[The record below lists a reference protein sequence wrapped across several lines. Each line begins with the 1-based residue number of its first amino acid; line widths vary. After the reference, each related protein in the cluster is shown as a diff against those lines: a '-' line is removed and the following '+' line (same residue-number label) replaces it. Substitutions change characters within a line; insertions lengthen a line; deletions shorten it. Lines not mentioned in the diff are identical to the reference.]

1 MTRLTSGQS
10 QRLDIKR
17 MSILRF
23 ECFSGI
29 SGDMI
34 LGSLLD
40 LGLSL
45 DDLRAGLEKLNV
57 KNFSVS
63 ARKVV
68 KSGVSATKFDVE
80 MGEEHS
86 HRHLAHI
93 VKIIEGSELTRGV
106 KEQAVAIFRRL
117 AEAEAKVHGTTVE
130 KVHFHEV
137 GAIDAIVDIVGA
149 CLGMELLGVKD
160 IYCSPLNVGSGFV
173 DCAHGTMPVPA
184 PATAELLRDIPIYSN
199 QVSGELV
206 TPTGAAIV
214 STLAKG
220 FGPMPAFRIRGI
232 GYGAGSKDFKGTANV
247 LRALRCEFMDAAKL
261 EVDVAPTDRVAVL
274 EATIDDMNPQICGHL
289 LDKLLSSGALDV
301 FTSPVQM
308 KKNRPGL
315 LLTVLAPMHLADA
328 LSSQIFEETTTI
340 GIRYHETERRVLERE
355 VEVVESD
362 FGNIKVKVSKLN
374 GRVINFAPEY
384 EDCRQ
389 AALARGV
396 PYKWVQA
403 RIVQLFMNRHSEQIL
418 KSMPSAN

>member
-1 MTRLTSGQS
+1 
-10 QRLDIKR
+10 

-45 DDLRAGLEKLNV
+45 DDLRAELEKLNV

-63 ARKVV
+63 ASKVV
-68 KSGVSATKFDVE
+68 KSGVSATKFEVV

-86 HRHLAHI
+86 HRHLSHI
-93 VKIIEGSELTRGV
+93 VTIIEGSELTSGV
-106 KEQAVAIFRRL
+106 KERAVAIFRRL

-149 CLGMELLGVKD
+149 CIGLELLGIKE
-160 IYCSPLNVGSGFV
+160 IYCSSLNVGTGFV

-214 STLAKG
+214 SALAKE
-220 FGPMPAFRIRGI
+220 FGPMPAFKIRGI

-247 LRALRCEFMDAAKL
+247 LRTLQCEFVNSGSL
-261 EVDVAPTDRVAVL
+261 EAGVAPADRVAVL
-274 EATIDDMNPQICGHL
+274 EANIDDMNPQICGHL
-289 LDKLLSSGALDV
+289 MDKLLASGALDV
-301 FTSPVQM
+301 FATPVQM

-315 LLTVLAPMHLADA
+315 MITVLAPTDVADA
-328 LSSQIFEETTTI
+328 LTSQIFEETTTI
-340 GIRYHETERRVLERE
+340 GIRHHETERRVLQRE
-355 VEVVESD
+355 VEVVECE
-362 FGNIKVKVSKLN
+362 FGKINVKVSKLN
-374 GRVINFAPEY
+374 GRTINFAPEY

-389 AALARGV
+389 AALAQGI
-396 PYKWVQA
+396 PYKWVQS
-403 RIVQLFMNRHSEQIL
+403 RVVQLFMNRHSEEIF
-418 KSMPSAN
+418 KSMPSPN

>member
-1 MTRLTSGQS
+1 
-10 QRLDIKR
+10 

-34 LGSLLD
+34 MGSLLD

-86 HRHLAHI
+86 HRHLSHI
-93 VKIIEGSELTRGV
+93 VKIIEGSELTPGV
-106 KEQAVAIFRRL
+106 KERAVAIFRRL

-149 CLGMELLGVKD
+149 CIGLELLGVKE
-160 IYCSPLNVGSGFV
+160 IYCSPLNVGTGFV

-214 STLAKG
+214 STLAKE

-247 LRALRCEFMDAAKL
+247 LRALQCEF
-261 EVDVAPTDRVAVL
+261 VAEASVTPADRVVVL
-274 EATIDDMNPQICGHL
+274 EASIDDMNPQICGHL
-289 LDKLLSSGALDV
+289 LDRLLSSGALDV

-328 LSSQIFEETTTI
+328 LGSQIFEETTTI

-355 VEVVESD
+355 VEVVECE

-374 GRVINFAPEY
+374 GKIINFAPEY

-389 AALARGV
+389 AALTRGI
-396 PYKWVQA
+396 PYKWVQS
-403 RIVQLFMNRHSEQIL
+403 RVVQLFMDRYSEQIF

>member
-1 MTRLTSGQS
+1 
-10 QRLDIKR
+10 

-45 DDLRAGLEKLNV
+45 DDLRGGLEKLNV

-86 HRHLAHI
+86 HRHLSHI
-93 VKIIEGSELTRGV
+93 VKIIDGSELTPSV
-106 KEQAVAIFRRL
+106 KERAVAIFRRL

-130 KVHFHEV
+130 EVHFHEV
-137 GAIDAIVDIVGA
+137 GAVDAIVDIVGA
-149 CLGMELLGVKD
+149 CIGLELLGVEE

-184 PATAELLRDIPIYSN
+184 PATAELLKGIPIYSN

-220 FGPMPAFRIRGI
+220 FEPMPAFKIRGI

-247 LRALRCEFMDAAKL
+247 LRALQCEVVDAARS
-261 EVDVAPTDRVAVL
+261 DSRVAATADRVVVL
-274 EATIDDMNPQICGHL
+274 EASIDDMNPQICGHL
-289 LDKLLSSGALDV
+289 LDKLFSSGALDV

-315 LLTVLAPMHLADA
+315 LMTVLAPIDLADA
-328 LSSQIFEETTTI
+328 LAAQIFEETTTI

-355 VEVVESD
+355 VEVVGCE
-362 FGNIKVKVSKLN
+362 FGDIKVKVSKLN
-374 GRVINFAPEY
+374 GRMINFAPEY

-389 AALARGV
+389 AALARGI
-396 PYKWVQA
+396 PYKWVQS
-403 RIVQLFMNRHSEQIL
+403 RVVQLFMNRHSEQIF
-418 KSMPSAN
+418 KSMTPAN

>member
-1 MTRLTSGQS
+1 
-10 QRLDIKR
+10 

-45 DDLRAGLEKLNV
+45 DDLRAGLENLNV

-63 ARKVV
+63 ATKVV
-68 KSGVSATKFDVE
+68 KSGVSATKFDVA

-86 HRHLAHI
+86 HRHLSHI
-93 VKIIEGSELTRGV
+93 VKIIEGSELTPAV
-106 KEQAVAIFRRL
+106 KERAVAIFRRL

-149 CLGMELLGVKD
+149 CIGLELMGVKD
-160 IYCSPLNVGSGFV
+160 IYCSPLNVGTGFV

-184 PATAELLRDIPIYSN
+184 PATAELLREIPIYSN

-214 STLAKG
+214 STLAKE
-220 FGPMPAFRIRGI
+220 FGPMRAFKIRGI
-232 GYGAGSKDFKGTANV
+232 GYGAGSKDFMGTANV
-247 LRALRCEFMDAAKL
+247 LRVLQCDFVNSASL
-261 EVDVAPTDRVAVL
+261 ESSVVPADRVAVL
-274 EATIDDMNPQICGHL
+274 EANIDDMNPQICGHL
-289 LDKLLSSGALDV
+289 MDKLLASGALDV
-301 FTSPVQM
+301 FASPVQM

-315 LLTVLAPMHLADA
+315 LITVLAPTELADA
-328 LSSQIFEETTTI
+328 LTSQIFEETTTI

-355 VEVVESD
+355 VEAVECE
-362 FGNIKVKVSKLN
+362 FGNINVKVSKLN
-374 GRVINFAPEY
+374 GRIINFAPEY

-389 AALARGV
+389 AALGQGI
-396 PYKWVQA
+396 PYKWVQS
-403 RIVQLFMNRHSEQIL
+403 RVVQLFMNRHSEEIF
-418 KSMPSAN
+418 KSMPSAK

>member
-1 MTRLTSGQS
+1 MTT
-10 QRLDIKR
+10 
-17 MSILRF
+17 LRF

-45 DDLRAGLEKLNV
+45 DALRAELEKLNV

-68 KSGVSATKFDVE
+68 RAGVAATKFDVE
-80 MGEEHS
+80 MGDAHAHRRLS
-86 HRHLAHI
+86 HIAR
-93 VKIIEGSELTRGV
+93 IIEGSELSTSV
-106 KEQAVAIFRRL
+106 KERAVAIFRRL

-149 CLGMELLGVKD
+149 CIGFELLGVKD

-173 DCAHGTMPVPA
+173 DCAHGTMPIPA
-184 PATAELLRDIPIYSN
+184 PATAELLKGISIYSN

-220 FGPMPAFRIRGI
+220 FGPMPDFRIGCI

-247 LRALRCEFMDAAKL
+247 LRALQGELLDEASKSGAKA
-261 EVDVAPTDRVAVL
+261 ESRVAVL
-274 EATIDDMNPQICGHL
+274 EASIDDMNPQIYGHL
-289 LDKLLSSGALDV
+289 LDKLLSLGALDV
-301 FTSPVQM
+301 FATPVQM
-308 KKNRPGL
+308 KKNRPGV
-315 LLTVLAPMHLADA
+315 LLTVLTPLELADA
-328 LSSQIFEETTTI
+328 LALQIFNETTTI

-355 VEVVESD
+355 AEIVECE
-362 FGNIKVKVSKLN
+362 FGRINVKVSKLN
-374 GRVINFAPEY
+374 GRIVNFAPEY
-384 EDCRQ
+384 EGCRQ
-389 AALARGV
+389 AALASGM
-396 PYKWVQA
+396 PYKWVQS
-403 RIVQLFMNRHSEQIL
+403 RVVQLFMNQHSEQVFASMQSADCL
-418 KSMPSAN
+418 KAEGSE

>member
-1 MTRLTSGQS
+1 
-10 QRLDIKR
+10 

-34 LGSLLD
+34 LGGLLD

-45 DDLRAGLEKLNV
+45 DDLRAGLEKLGV

-80 MGEEHS
+80 MGEEHA
-86 HRHLAHI
+86 HRHLSHI
-93 VKIIEGSELTRGV
+93 VKIIEGSELNPGV
-106 KEQAVAIFRRL
+106 KQRAVAIFRRL
-117 AEAEAKVHGTTVE
+117 AEAEAKVHGTTAE

-149 CLGMELLGVKD
+149 CIGLELLGVEE

-214 STLAKG
+214 STLAKE
-220 FGPMPAFRIRGI
+220 FGEMTAFRIRGI

-247 LRALRCEFMDAAKL
+247 LRVLRCEFVSAAKSD
-261 EVDVAPTDRVAVL
+261 ESVAPTDRVAVL
-274 EATIDDMNPQICGHL
+274 EASIDDMNPQICGHFL
-289 LDKLLSSGALDV
+289 EKLLSSGALDV
-301 FTSPVQM
+301 FMSPVQM
-308 KKNRPGL
+308 KKNRPGM
-315 LLTVLAPMHLADA
+315 LLTVLAPTDLADTLA
-328 LSSQIFEETTTI
+328 AQIFEETTTI

-355 VEVVESD
+355 VEVVASE
-362 FGNIKVKVSKLN
+362 FGEIKVKVSKLN
-374 GRVINFAPEY
+374 GRLINFAPEY

-389 AALARGV
+389 AALTHRM

-403 RIVQLFMNRHSEQIL
+403 RVVQLFMNRHSEQIF
-418 KSMPSAN
+418 KSMPSVN

>member
-1 MTRLTSGQS
+1 
-10 QRLDIKR
+10 
-17 MSILRF
+17 
-23 ECFSGI
+23 
-29 SGDMI
+29 MI

-86 HRHLAHI
+86 HRHLSHI

-149 CLGMELLGVKD
+149 CIGLELLGVKD

-261 EVDVAPTDRVAVL
+261 EAECRP
-274 EATIDDMNPQICGHL
+274 
-289 LDKLLSSGALDV
+289 S
-301 FTSPVQM
+301 
-308 KKNRPGL
+308 RPGGG
-315 LLTVLAPMHLADA
+315 
-328 LSSQIFEETTTI
+328 SRSQ
-340 GIRYHETERRVLERE
+340 H
-355 VEVVESD
+355 
-362 FGNIKVKVSKLN
+362 
-374 GRVINFAPEY
+374 
-384 EDCRQ
+384 
-389 AALARGV
+389 
-396 PYKWVQA
+396 
-403 RIVQLFMNRHSEQIL
+403 
-418 KSMPSAN
+418 